1 MLKKQKGKQLL
12 LFALLVAVAYLP
24 IAYEQTIPALAASA
38 ALITPPANTSVAL
51 SKKLDVILAD
61 PKLQGGITGVSVRN
75 ATTGES
81 IYSHMS
87 DIRLRPASNM
97 KLLTGAAALDV
108 LGPDY
113 RFKTEVATTGKQK
126 GSTLQGDVYLVGKG
140 DPTLLQSD
148 LVKFADQLKQQGIKT
163 IKGNLFADDSWY
175 DDDRYS
181 QDLNWSDEFNYVG
194 AQVSALTLSPNEDY
208 DTGTVIVE
216 VKPGEKAGEL
226 PSVSLSPKTET
237 SVIVNEATT
246 VGKGGEKKIS
256 IHREHGTNRIIVEG
270 SIPVDASSSRSW
282 TAVWQP
288 SELVLDVFRSALQKE
303 GIQVLGKKGLQR
315 AVAPE
320 NAKILATKNSMPLNE
335 IYIPFMKLSNN
346 GHAEMLVKEMGRVK
360 KGEGSW
366 NAGLAVMSETLAGLG
381 IAKDTVLLR
390 DGSGMSHKNLV
401 SSEMLT
407 TLLVRAQKES
417 WYPAFR
423 ESLPLAG
430 EADRMVGGTLRNRMK
445 EESTKGNVAAKTGSI
460 TGVSTLSGYVTT
472 KKGTPLAFSIMI
484 NNYITGPVTP
494 IEDAIAT
501 ALAEADI

>member
-1 MLKKQKGKQLL
+1 MLNKRNGKQLL
-12 LFALLVAVAYLP
+12 LLALLAAVAYLP
-24 IAYEQTIPALAASA
+24 IAYEQTFPAIAASA
-38 ALITPPANTSVAL
+38 ALITTPANASSAL
-51 SKKLDVILAD
+51 SKKLDVLLAD
-61 PKLQGGITGVSVRN
+61 PKLQGGIKGVSVKN
-75 ATTGES
+75 AETGES
-81 IYSHMS
+81 VYSHMS

-97 KLLTGAAALDV
+97 KLLTGAAALEV

-113 RFKTEVATTGKQK
+113 RFQTEVATTGKQK
-126 GSTLQGDVYLVGKG
+126 GSALHGDVYLIGKG

-148 LVKFADQLKQQGIKT
+148 LVKFAKQLKQQGIKT
-163 IKGNLFADDSWY
+163 IQGDLFADDSWY

-216 VKPGEKAGEL
+216 VKPGAKAGAL
-226 PSVSLSPKTET
+226 PDVSLTPATKT
-237 SVIVNEATT
+237 SVIVNKATT
-246 VGKGGEKKIS
+246 VGKEGKKTIS

-270 SIPVDASSSRSW
+270 SIPVVATSSRSW

-288 SELVLDVFRSALQKE
+288 SELVLDVFRNALKKE
-303 GIQVLGKKGLQR
+303 GIQVNGKKGLQR
-315 AVAPE
+315 AITPK
-320 NAKILATKNSMPLNE
+320 NAKTLAIKKSMPLNE
-335 IYIPFMKLSNN
+335 IFIPFMKLSNN
-346 GHAEMLVKEMGRVK
+346 GHAEMLVKEMGRVE

-366 NAGLAVMSETLAGLG
+366 NAGLAVMSETLEGLG

-401 SSEMLT
+401 SSETLT
-407 TLLVRAQKES
+407 TLLVRAQEES

-430 EADRMVGGTLRNRMK
+430 EAERMVGGTLRNRLK
-445 EESTKGNVAAKTGSI
+445 GESTKGNVAAKTGSI

-472 KKGTPLAFSIMI
+472 KKGTPLVFSIMI
-484 NNYITGPVTP
+484 NNYITGPVTQ

-501 ALAEADI
+501 AIAEADL

>member
-1 MLKKQKGKQLL
+1 MVNKRTGKKL
-12 LFALLVAVAYLP
+12 LLVAILVSIAYLP

-38 ALITPPANTSVAL
+38 ALITPPANASVKL
-51 SKKLDVILAD
+51 SKNLDVLLAD
-61 PKLQGGITGVSVRN
+61 PKLKGGITGVSVRN
-75 ATTGES
+75 ADTGKS
-81 IYSHMS
+81 IYSHMG

-97 KLLTGAAALDV
+97 KLLTGAAALEM

-113 RFKTEVATTGKQK
+113 RFQTEVATAGKQK

-148 LVKFADQLKQQGIKT
+148 LVKFAEELKQQGIKT

-216 VKPGEKAGEL
+216 VKPGEKKGEL
-226 PSVSLSPKTET
+226 PAVTLTPKTET
-237 SVIVNEATT
+237 SVIVNEAKT
-246 VGKGGEKKIS
+246 VGKDGEKKIS

-270 SIPVDASSSRSW
+270 TIPVGASSSRSW
-282 TAVWQP
+282 TSVWQP

-303 GIQVLGKKGLQR
+303 GIQVLGKSGLQR
-315 AVAPE
+315 GVAPK
-320 NAKILATKNSMPLNE
+320 NAKALVTKKSMPLNE

-346 GHAEMLVKEMGRVK
+346 GHAEMLVKEMGRVE

-366 NAGLAVMSETLAGLG
+366 NAGLSVMSETLERLG
-381 IAKDTVLLR
+381 ITKGTVLLR

-401 SSEMLT
+401 SSETLT
-407 TLLVRAQKES
+407 TLLVRAQDEP

-430 EADRMVGGTLRNRMK
+430 EGDRMVGGTLRNRMTGD
-445 EESTKGNVAAKTGSI
+445 STKGNVAAKTGSI

-472 KKGTPLAFSIMI
+472 KKGTPLVFSIMI
-484 NNYITGPVTP
+484 NNYITGPVTQ

-501 ALAEADI
+501 ALAEADL